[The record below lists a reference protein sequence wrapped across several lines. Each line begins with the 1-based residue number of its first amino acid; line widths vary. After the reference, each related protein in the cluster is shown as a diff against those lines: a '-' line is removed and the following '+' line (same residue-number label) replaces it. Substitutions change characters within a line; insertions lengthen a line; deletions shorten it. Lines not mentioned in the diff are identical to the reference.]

1 MKSNQHN
8 KQQQAF
14 FDFTKNQYDEK
25 LILHPPLHTHLE
37 IEALLK
43 TLPKAETKKI
53 IIDFGAGSGRVTIP
67 LLQRRYTVTA
77 VDLSNNSLKKIDSI
91 TKKLRLSQ
99 LTTSNTIPKNKTIQ
113 AVVGADVLHHIVL
126 DNILPTIYKSLEK
139 GGVVSFSE
147 PCAWNPAWYIY
158 LQIASDWQVEKRMIY
173 CNYFNL
179 IRTFKKHGFK
189 NVKIQGLGILPRPFF
204 NWSYNLERIND
215 YLGNLPLLKF
225 FAYRYIITAQK

>member
-1 MKSNQHN
+1 MKNNRHN
-8 KQQQAF
+8 NRQQRF

-25 LILHPPLHTHLE
+25 LILHPPLHTYLE

-43 TLPKAETKKI
+43 TLPKAEVKKL

-67 LLQRRYTVTA
+67 LLQRKYSVTA
-77 VDLSNNSLKKIDSI
+77 VDISNNSLKKIDFI

-99 LTTSNTIPKNKTIQ
+99 LITSNTIPKNKKIQ
-113 AVVGADVLHHIVL
+113 AVVGADILHHIVL
-126 DNILPTIYKSLEK
+126 GDILPAMYKALEK

-147 PCAWNPAWYIY
+147 PCAWNPAWHIY
-158 LQIASDWQVEKRMIY
+158 LRIASDWEVEKRMIY

-179 IRTFKKHGFK
+179 KQTFEKHGFK

-204 NWSYNLERIND
+204 NWSYSLERIND
-215 YLGNLPLLKF
+215 FLGNLPLLKF